1 MDDMSNE
8 HGERKSSN
16 VAKKKKVFEDGIII
30 LMFLKFQ
37 TNLIMHTS
45 HVHCLDLPEPGSRA
59 VPANLNPPPLEP
71 KLIDTLGSSFKKKHS
86 CLIIHNFR

>member
-8 HGERKSSN
+8 HGEWKPSN
-16 VAKKKKVFEDGIII
+16 VEKKTVFEYGIII
-30 LMFLKFQ
+30 LMLLKFQ

-59 VPANLNPPPLEP
+59 VPANLNPPLEP